1 MDDIEKLN
9 GYLINITDCN
19 YFEGLGDCRKTGG
32 LCVDNEN
39 CVYKQIEKLKQDIE
53 AYKQSEQEAEE
64 IIAELKYKNEELKKQ
79 IKYDSRINDMQA
91 EIDCGDRLINK
102 YKNAFE
108 EIKSYLNTL
117 NSIDGD
123 FVNTE
128 TYLRIIS
135 VINEVANETK

>member
-39 CVYKQIEKLKQDIE
+39 CVYKQIEKLK
-53 AYKQSEQEAEE
+53 QEAEE